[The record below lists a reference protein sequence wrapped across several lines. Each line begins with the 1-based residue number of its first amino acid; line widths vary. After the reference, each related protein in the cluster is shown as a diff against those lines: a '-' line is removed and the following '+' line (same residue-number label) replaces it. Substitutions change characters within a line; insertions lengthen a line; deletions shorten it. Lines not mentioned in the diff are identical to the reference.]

1 MYLLIEFNYMIPR
14 LMKGEI
20 LVKTYQMYI
29 DGAWTNSQSSETKD
43 VINPT
48 TEEVIAKVPIGNK
61 EDANKAV
68 AAAKKAYPSWNALSP
83 EERAEYVLKIGIGI
97 RERAEEITD

>member
-1 MYLLIEFNYMIPR
+1 MIPR

-68 AAAKKAYPSWNALSP
+68 AAARKHIQVGMHYLPKSAQNMS
-83 EERAEYVLKIGIGI
+83 
-97 RERAEEITD
+97 

>member
-1 MYLLIEFNYMIPR
+1 
-14 LMKGEI
+14 
-20 LVKTYQMYI
+20 MYI
-29 DGAWTNSQSSETKD
+29 DGAWTNSQSPETKD

-68 AAAKKAYPSWNALSP
+68 AAAKRAFPSWNTLSP
-83 EERAEYVLKIGIGI
+83 EERAEYVLKIGKGI
-97 RERAEEITD
+97 RERAEKLQTQS

>member
-1 MYLLIEFNYMIPR
+1 MYLLNEFKHMI
-14 LMKGEI
+14 LIIMKGEI
-20 LVKTYQMYI
+20 LVKTYQIYI
-29 DGAWTNSQSSETKD
+29 DGAWTNSQSTETKD

-68 AAAKKAYPSWNALSP
+68 AAAKEHSQVGTRYHLKNAQNMS
-83 EERAEYVLKIGIGI
+83 
-97 RERAEEITD
+97 